1 MHCGTW
7 ASISTAVKSQTW
19 QEVTKQ
25 EITEKSR
32 RDTLKLFSHVKCT
45 CIYHSHHQWDKQ
57 VNPSLFFFL
66 YFSSP
71 QVKFISLKKN
81 NKKNQTTVLA
91 GSLMKWGNSSPFIHC
106 LHHPKPYSG
115 SCACGRQSRH
125 ILYTTTEQTCTNYHY
140 NPYPSLSTEYGL
152 QYLITSLPH
161 RQFSS
166 SKSAGFISQLGR
178 LLGPSLLLMEG
189 QKSLKAT
196 LSEQLQYRPVGTQL
210 RSCVLGARSIQSSP
224 KPPHLH

>member
-7 ASISTAVKSQTW
+7 ASISTAVTSQTW

-25 EITEKSR
+25 EITERSR

-57 VNPSLFFFL
+57 VNPSLFFVFFKPTGEIYL
-66 YFSSP
+66 
-71 QVKFISLKKN
+71 IKK
-81 NKKNQTTVLA
+81 KKKTVLA
-91 GSLMKWGNSSPFIHC
+91 GSLMKWGIPSPFIHC
-106 LHHPKPYSG
+106 LHHLKPYSG

-140 NPYPSLSTEYGL
+140 NPLPSLSTEYGL
-152 QYLITSLPH
+152 QYLVTSLPH
-161 RQFSS
+161 REFSS
-166 SKSAGFISQLGR
+166 SKSVGFFSQLGR
-178 LLGPSLLLMEG
+178 LIRPSLLLMEG

-196 LSEQLQYRPVGTQL
+196 RVSSSSTNLLGLSWDLV
-210 RSCVLGARSIQSSP
+210 S
-224 KPPHLH
+224 